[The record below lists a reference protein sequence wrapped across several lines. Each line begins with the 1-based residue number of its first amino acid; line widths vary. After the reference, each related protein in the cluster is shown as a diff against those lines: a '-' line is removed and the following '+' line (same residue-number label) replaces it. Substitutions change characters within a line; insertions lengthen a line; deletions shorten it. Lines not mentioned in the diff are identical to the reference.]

1 MKAPYKLENKY
12 INIGQEEIEEV
23 NSAISK
29 FQLAGTADIVSDYE
43 QQLAKYF
50 KTKFAL
56 TISSGTAA
64 EHLIMILLDINIGDE
79 VIVPPTAPI
88 MSVLPIIA
96 VGAKP
101 VFVDTNIDNFG
112 FDPDDLRKKISTR
125 TKAIISVPM
134 WGYAINNAEIY
145 SIAKAN
151 GIVYIEDASHCHGAL
166 DSNTRYIGTNSDISF
181 FSTQERKL
189 ICTGEG
195 GFILT
200 NNEDYAERIQEI
212 RDFGKPI
219 RNIPEFEKV
228 KNKYGY
234 LFGLNFRITA
244 LSAALGIA
252 QLNKLDEKIKIR
264 TSNAI
269 RIKENLSKINWAKEI
284 RILEGS
290 TPNYY
295 SIVINLEDNI
305 KGNEFA
311 EYLFNNQVI
320 SDTYRFGIAPL
331 YELPILSKYKNNCPN
346 SANLLKKIITLPT
359 HEGLQDCDIDKIN
372 NLFINYF

>member
-12 INIGQEEIEEV
+12 INIGQKEIDEV
-23 NSAISK
+23 NSAIAK
-29 FQLAGTADIVSDYE
+29 FQLAGTAEIVAEYE

-50 KTKFAL
+50 NTKFAL

-64 EHLIMILLDINIGDE
+64 EHLIMILLDIKSGDE

-96 VGAKP
+96 VGARP
-101 VFVDTNIDNFG
+101 VFVDTNMDNFG
-112 FDPDDLRKKISTR
+112 FDPVDLQNKISIR

-134 WGYAINNAEIY
+134 WGYAINNSEIY
-145 SIAKAN
+145 SIAKSK

-166 DSNTRYIGTNSDISF
+166 DTNKRYIGTNSDISF

-200 NNEDYAERIQEI
+200 NNKDYAERIQEI

-219 RNIPEFEKV
+219 RDVPEFKEQRG
-228 KNKYGY
+228 KYGY

-252 QLNKLDEKIKIR
+252 QLRRLDEKIKTR
-264 TSNAI
+264 ANNAFL
-269 RIKENLSKINWAKEI
+269 IKKNLSKISWAEEI
-284 RILEGS
+284 NFPNGS

-295 SIVINLEDNI
+295 SIVITLDENI
-305 KGNEFA
+305 KGDVFA

-331 YELPILSKYKNNCPN
+331 YELPILSKYKSNCPN
-346 SANLLKKIITLPT
+346 SASLLRKIITLPT
-359 HEGLQDCDIDKIN
+359 HEGLQDNDIEKIN
-372 NLFINYF
+372 NLFINYL